1 MFGTGKIIEALAT
14 IKADTANHKDDLK
27 DMKETFEKHVE
38 KEDKQQI
45 ENRNKIEEIHCKVS
59 NMDCPHDDRIQK
71 IEDRYVKIQKDKA
84 KELIAD
90 AEQKADEIKE
100 QAKIKADEIKDRAEI
115 DKGVAKDISSLQ
127 TRSKYNL
134 LSMAGLWSVLG
145 FALKKIFM

>member
-27 DMKETFEKHVE
+27 DLKKAFDKHIE

-45 ENRNKIEEIHCKVS
+45 ENRDKIGKIHHKVS

-71 IEDRYVKIQKDKA
+71 IEDRYVKIQKDRA

-90 AEQKADEIKE
+90 AEKKAE
-100 QAKIKADEIKDRAEI
+100 EIKDRAEI
-115 DKGVAKDISSLQ
+115 DKGVAEDISSLK

-145 FALKKIFM
+145 IALKKLFMS